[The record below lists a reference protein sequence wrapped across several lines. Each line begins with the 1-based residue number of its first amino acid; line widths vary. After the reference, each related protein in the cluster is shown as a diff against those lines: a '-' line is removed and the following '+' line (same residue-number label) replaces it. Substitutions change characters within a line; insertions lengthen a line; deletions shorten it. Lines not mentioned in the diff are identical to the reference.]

1 MSKSSNRRENATLRF
16 AVVAADGRRSREW
29 TLWTHAS
36 GRPSDETYLAPRD
49 CGNLFK
55 ISLHA
60 GGQGQIGLGERMRNG
75 LASIDRRAVDRW
87 RYDPCSAYTLYFSE
101 EELTLAGAADP
112 RTLRIPAPMSGT
124 SLELV
129 VVITDTGTVTGS
141 DLGYGQDWSQ
151 FASLPRAN
159 GGTVRLLGRAMGE
172 QHDSLR
178 RARQLMN
185 YPYRIWELPEPLG
198 INNSFGIYTD
208 VVHESKRRF
217 ATEVS
222 TAAALPV
229 EAPRVFERF
238 RGRQGDWAQMPISS
252 PPAHA
257 CACVRLEPD
266 GSELVFVNPHMRCEH
281 ENLFSRAHDVLDRF
295 ASDGPDGGW
304 TQSRDG
310 GWLTWLVTPE
320 LFDRELS
327 GQEQSLQ
334 VQRTGWTSEIAR
346 SPELPGAVREQI
358 RETAIPDS
366 ALFMHRW
373 VHFDSMRAEE
383 RGRVRI
389 GFYQRDNGSET
400 SK

>member
-1 MSKSSNRRENATLRF
+1 
-16 AVVAADGRRSREW
+16 
-29 TLWTHAS
+29 
-36 GRPSDETYLAPRD
+36 
-49 CGNLFK
+49 
-55 ISLHA
+55 
-60 GGQGQIGLGERMRNG
+60 MRNG

-208 VVHESKRRF
+208 VVYESKRRF
-217 ATEVS
+217 ATEVF